1 MQNFRQYT
9 PTEIVFGK
17 DTQKEAG
24 HLAKK
29 WGASRVLII
38 YGGGSVVRSG
48 LLDTVKEA
56 LDEEGMEHA
65 ELGGVQSNPRLSL
78 AREGVQQAIDFQADL
93 ILAVGGGSVI
103 DTAKA
108 IAIGAANPGK
118 DIWDVFW
125 MGQEPVTRA
134 LPTGVVLTIA
144 AAGSETSESAV
155 LTNTDTGKKTGLSTE
170 FNRPRF
176 AIMNPEL
183 AATLPKYQ
191 VACGVVDIMM
201 HTLERYFTPVSE
213 GNQMTDEIA
222 EGLLRTVIENG
233 KKAWENPTDY
243 EAMSEV
249 MWCGSLSH
257 NGITGLGRPK
267 DFLNHKLGHE
277 LGAMFDEAHGATLSA
292 VWGSWARYVYRLDVA
307 RFARYGRKVW
317 GIEEEQEEEAAL
329 QAIAATENY
338 FRSIGMPVCLGQME
352 MGVQPDEVLKDLAW
366 RATKGDTVWLG
377 SFMKMNAQNMYEI
390 YKAANHG

>member
-17 DTQKEAG
+17 DTQREVG

-56 LDEEGMEHA
+56 LDEEGIEHA
-65 ELGGVQSNPRLSL
+65 ELGSVQPNPRLAL
-78 AREGVQQAIDFQADL
+78 AREGVQKAIDFQADM

-108 IAIGAANPGK
+108 VAIGAANPGK

-125 MGQEPVTRA
+125 MGQEPVTKA

-144 AAGSETSESAV
+144 AAGSETSDSAV

-201 HTLERYFTPVSE
+201 HTLERYFTPVSR

-233 KKAWENPTDY
+233 KKAWENPADY

-307 RFARYGRKVW
+307 RFARYGRMVW
-317 GIEEEQEEEAAL
+317 GIEEKQEEEAAL
-329 QAIAATENY
+329 QAIAATESY

-366 RATKGDTVWLG
+366 RATKGDTVQLG

-390 YKAANHG
+390 YKSANHG

>member
-17 DTQKEAG
+17 DTQREAG
-24 HLAKK
+24 HLTKK

-56 LDEEGMEHA
+56 LEEEKIEHA
-65 ELGGVQSNPRLSL
+65 ELGGVQPNPRLSL
-78 AREGVQQAIDFQADL
+78 AREGVQKAIDFQADM

-108 IAIGAANPGK
+108 VAIGAANPGK

-125 MGQEPVTRA
+125 MGQEPVTKA

-144 AAGSETSESAV
+144 AAGSETSDSAV

-201 HTLERYFTPVSE
+201 HTLERYFTPVSR

-233 KKAWENPTDY
+233 KKAWENPADY

-307 RFARYGRKVW
+307 RFARYGRMVW

-329 QAIAATENY
+329 QAIAATESY
-338 FRSIGMPVCLGQME
+338 FRSIGMPVCLGQMG

-366 RATKGDTVWLG
+366 RATKGDTVQLG

-390 YKAANHG
+390 YKSANHG